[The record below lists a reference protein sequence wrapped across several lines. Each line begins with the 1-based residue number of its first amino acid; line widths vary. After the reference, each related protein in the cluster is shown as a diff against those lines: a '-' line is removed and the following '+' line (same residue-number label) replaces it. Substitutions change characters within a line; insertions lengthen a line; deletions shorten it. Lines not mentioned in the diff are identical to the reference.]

1 MREKRCTV
9 LYRRDAGV
17 VTLPDRHDV
26 GPVTISGRHDS
37 GRHDAGRVA
46 PPGRP
51 LPATELVDIL
61 RSKLLTSI
69 KIGSFFA
76 RCVRGR
82 GGFAGARSQ

>member
-1 MREKRCTV
+1 MREKRCAV

-26 GPVTISGRHDS
+26 GPVTIS